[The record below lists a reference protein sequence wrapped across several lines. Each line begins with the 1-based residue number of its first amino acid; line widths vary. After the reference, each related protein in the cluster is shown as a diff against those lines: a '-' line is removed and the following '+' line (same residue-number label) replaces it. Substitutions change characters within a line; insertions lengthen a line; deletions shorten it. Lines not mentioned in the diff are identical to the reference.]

1 MSAEYVFYSFKGGF
15 IIVEANIHQENSSE
29 FRKKHP
35 PGLYLLFA
43 TEAWERFSYYGMRA
57 ILVLYLTATAINGGL
72 GADKTTAISLYGT
85 FTSAVYLTPIIGGY
99 LTDRFLPRRTAITI
113 GGVLMALGN
122 FSIFLHQSMGALY
135 LGLALLIIGNGF
147 FKPNIST
154 IVGELYHINDPKRD
168 GAFTIFYMG
177 VNLGAFVAPLVVG
190 LMDYRYGFLTAAI
203 GMVVGQ
209 VLFNTL
215 GNKYLGD
222 IGKESAKKVQEHTQT
237 VSKAP
242 LTKQEVRRTIAIVI
256 LAVITIAFWTAF
268 EQAGSSLTLFTEE
281 NIDRHLGDFIIPTE
295 WFQSLN
301 SLFIM
306 LLAPI
311 MSMLWFKLSQ
321 TKNGDFKT
329 PTKMGMGL
337 ITVGLGFFILIPASV
352 MVGDDSQVR
361 VNMLFMVFTYFLHT
375 LAELM
380 ISPVGL
386 SMVSRLSPLKLTSV
400 LMGVWLASSAVANKL
415 ASVLATYTQSLGYF
429 DIFGLIGIVTIV
441 LGIIVLFV
449 SKPIAKLME

>member
-1 MSAEYVFYSFKGGF
+1 M
-15 IIVEANIHQENSSE
+15 EANIHQEQSTE

-57 ILVLYLTATAINGGL
+57 ILVLYLTATAVNGGL
-72 GADKTTAISLYGT
+72 GTDKTTAISLYGT

-209 VLFNTL
+209 VLFNAL
-215 GNKYLGD
+215 GNRYLGD
-222 IGKESAKKVQEHTQT
+222 IGKESAKKVQQHTQA

-281 NIDRHLGDFIIPTE
+281 NIDRHLGAFIIPTE

-306 LLAPI
+306 LLAPV

-337 ITVGLGFFILIPASV
+337 ITVGLGFLVLIPAVV

-441 LGIIVLFV
+441 LGVIVLFV

>member
-1 MSAEYVFYSFKGGF
+1 M
-15 IIVEANIHQENSSE
+15 EANIHQEQSTE

-57 ILVLYLTATAINGGL
+57 ILVLYLTATAVNGGL
-72 GADKTTAISLYGT
+72 GTDKTTAISLYGT

-209 VLFNTL
+209 VLFNAL
-215 GNKYLGD
+215 GNRYLGD
-222 IGKESAKKVQEHTQT
+222 IGKESAKKVQQHTQA

-306 LLAPI
+306 LLAPV

-337 ITVGLGFFILIPASV
+337 ITVGLGFLVLIPAVV

-441 LGIIVLFV
+441 LGVIVIFV

>member
-1 MSAEYVFYSFKGGF
+1 M
-15 IIVEANIHQENSSE
+15 EANIHQEQSTE

-57 ILVLYLTATAINGGL
+57 ILVLYLTATAVNGGL
-72 GADKTTAISLYGT
+72 GTDKTTAISLYGT

-209 VLFNTL
+209 VLFNAL
-215 GNKYLGD
+215 GNRYLGD
-222 IGKESAKKVQEHTQT
+222 IGKESAKKVQQHTQA

-306 LLAPI
+306 LLAPV

-337 ITVGLGFFILIPASV
+337 ITVGLGFLVLIPAVV

-441 LGIIVLFV
+441 LGVIVLFV

>member
-1 MSAEYVFYSFKGGF
+1 M
-15 IIVEANIHQENSSE
+15 EANIHQEQSTE

-57 ILVLYLTATAINGGL
+57 ILVLYLTATAVNGGL
-72 GADKTTAISLYGT
+72 GTDKTTAISLYGT

-122 FSIFLHQSMGALY
+122 FSIFLHQSMAALY

-222 IGKESAKKVQEHTQT
+222 IGKESAKKVQEHTET
-237 VSKAP
+237 ASKAP

-441 LGIIVLFV
+441 LGVIVLFV

>member
-1 MSAEYVFYSFKGGF
+1 M
-15 IIVEANIHQENSSE
+15 EANIHQEQSTE

-57 ILVLYLTATAINGGL
+57 ILVLYLTATAVNGGL
-72 GADKTTAISLYGT
+72 GTDKTTAISLYGT

-209 VLFNTL
+209 VLFNAL

-222 IGKESAKKVQEHTQT
+222 IGKESAKKVQQHTQA

-306 LLAPI
+306 LLAPV

-337 ITVGLGFFILIPASV
+337 ITVGLGFLVLIPAVV

-441 LGIIVLFV
+441 LGVIVLFV

>member
-1 MSAEYVFYSFKGGF
+1 M
-15 IIVEANIHQENSSE
+15 EANIHQEQSTE

-57 ILVLYLTATAINGGL
+57 ILVLYLTATAVNGGL
-72 GADKTTAISLYGT
+72 GTDKTTAISLYGT

-209 VLFNTL
+209 VLFNAL
-215 GNKYLGD
+215 GNRYLGD
-222 IGKESAKKVQEHTQT
+222 IGKESAKKVQQHTQT

-256 LAVITIAFWTAF
+256 LAIIVIAFWTAF

-281 NIDRHLGDFIIPTE
+281 NIDRHLGDFIVPTE

-306 LLAPI
+306 LLAPV

-337 ITVGLGFFILIPASV
+337 ITVGLGFLVLIPAVV

-415 ASVLATYTQSLGYF
+415 ASILATYTQSLGYF

>member
-1 MSAEYVFYSFKGGF
+1 M
-15 IIVEANIHQENSSE
+15 EANIHQEQSTE

-57 ILVLYLTATAINGGL
+57 ILVLYLTATAVNGGL
-72 GADKTTAISLYGT
+72 GTDKTTAISLYGT

-209 VLFNTL
+209 VLFNAL
-215 GNKYLGD
+215 GNRYLGD
-222 IGKESAKKVQEHTQT
+222 IGKESAKKVQQHTQA

-306 LLAPI
+306 LLAPV

-337 ITVGLGFFILIPASV
+337 ITVGLGFLVLIPAVV

-415 ASVLATYTQSLGYF
+415 ASVLATYTQSLGYL

>member
-1 MSAEYVFYSFKGGF
+1 M
-15 IIVEANIHQENSSE
+15 EANIHQEQSTE

-57 ILVLYLTATAINGGL
+57 ILVLYLTATAVNGGL
-72 GADKTTAISLYGT
+72 GTDKTTAISLYGT

-122 FSIFLHQSMGALY
+122 FSIFLHQSMAALY

-209 VLFNTL
+209 VLFNAL
-215 GNKYLGD
+215 GNRYLGD
-222 IGKESAKKVQEHTQT
+222 IGKESAKKVQQHTQA

-306 LLAPI
+306 LLAPV

-337 ITVGLGFFILIPASV
+337 ITVGLGFLVLIPAVV

-441 LGIIVLFV
+441 LGVIVLFV

>member
-1 MSAEYVFYSFKGGF
+1 M
-15 IIVEANIHQENSSE
+15 EANIHQEQSTE

-35 PGLYLLFA
+35 LGLYLLFA

-57 ILVLYLTATAINGGL
+57 ILVLYLTATAVNGGL
-72 GADKTTAISLYGT
+72 GTDKTTAISLYGT

-209 VLFNTL
+209 VLFNAL
-215 GNKYLGD
+215 GNRYLGD
-222 IGKESAKKVQEHTQT
+222 IGKESAKKVQQHTQA

-306 LLAPI
+306 LLAPV

-337 ITVGLGFFILIPASV
+337 ITVGLGFLVLIPAVV

-441 LGIIVLFV
+441 LGVIVLFV

>member
-1 MSAEYVFYSFKGGF
+1 M
-15 IIVEANIHQENSSE
+15 EANIHQEQSTE

-57 ILVLYLTATAINGGL
+57 ILVLYLTATAVNGGL
-72 GADKTTAISLYGT
+72 GTDKTTAISLYGT

-190 LMDYRYGFLTAAI
+190 LMDYKYGFLTAAI

-209 VLFNTL
+209 VLFNAL
-215 GNKYLGD
+215 GNRYLGD
-222 IGKESAKKVQEHTQT
+222 IGKESAKKVQQHTQT

-306 LLAPI
+306 LLAPV

-337 ITVGLGFFILIPASV
+337 ITVGLGFLVLIPAVV

-415 ASVLATYTQSLGYF
+415 ASILATYTQSLGYF